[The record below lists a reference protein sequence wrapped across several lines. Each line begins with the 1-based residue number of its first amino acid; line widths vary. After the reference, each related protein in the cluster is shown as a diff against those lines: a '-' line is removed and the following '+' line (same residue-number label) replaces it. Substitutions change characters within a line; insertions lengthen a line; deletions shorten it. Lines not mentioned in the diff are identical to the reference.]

1 MGMVDTPDSKGGFGP
16 LGWFS
21 RQLQVLH
28 DQAGSMPSFDVLEM
42 YPPLDSSNLEPAHWV
57 MFAREI
63 ESRYYDYD
71 GFVIAQ
77 GTDTMS
83 YTAAALSFMFENLSK
98 PVVLTGSMVPLSKIH
113 NDARRNITA
122 ALLYAGFAD
131 VPEVCISFEGKLFRG
146 NRTIKSSSFHL
157 DAFSSPNSPP
167 LASLDTSVVL
177 SEELILPQPRGR
189 FRVFTE
195 LCTAIAV
202 CWLVPGFS
210 DHVLNEMLSS
220 PALKGVVLVLYG
232 TGNAPESK
240 KKGLLD
246 AIQAAVD
253 RGVVIVATSQCR
265 KGTVDFDQYRAGKGL
280 ARVGVVSAYDMT
292 IECTVVK
299 LAYVLGRAEG
309 QAAIRLLTQNLRG
322 EMGQENEHNKS
333 SQQQRLRARI

>member
-1 MGMVDTPDSKGGFGP
+1 MGMMDTLEMKGGFSP
-16 LGWFS
+16 PGWFS
-21 RQLQVLH
+21 EQLKALH
-28 DQAGSMPSFDVLEM
+28 DQAGSMPSFDVLEI
-42 YPPLDSSNLEPAHWV
+42 YPPLDSSNLEPSHWA

-71 GFVIAQ
+71 GFVIVQ

-83 YTAAALSFMFENLSK
+83 YTAAALSFMFENLCK
-98 PVVLTGSMVPLSKIH
+98 PVILTGSMVPLSKIH

-122 ALLYAGFAD
+122 ALVYAGFAD
-131 VPEVCISFEGKLFRG
+131 VPEVCICFDSKLFRG

-189 FRVFTE
+189 FRVSTE
-195 LCTAIAV
+195 LCTSIAV

-210 DHVLNEMLSS
+210 DVVLVDMLAS

-240 KKGLLD
+240 RGLLNLLH
-246 AIQAAVD
+246 AAVQ

-265 KGTVDFDQYRAGKGL
+265 KGTVDFEQYQAGKGL
-280 ARVGVVSAYDMT
+280 ARVGVVSALDMT

-299 LAYVLGRAEG
+299 LAYALG
-309 QAAIRLLTQNLRG
+309 QAKGQEAIRLLTQNLRG
-322 EMGQENEHNKS
+322 EMGQEENKY
-333 SQQQRLRARI
+333 SQQHRLRARI